1 MYLNKANFS
10 TDKIFFITLSTISRI
25 FALNVIY
32 SRKEQQANTMDKIVW
47 DSQGLSLQINCN
59 CTCTSPLHLNRNSPD
74 YLFFIRFINI
84 QYLQMRGLSFFCLNF
99 LYPKVSRVFYKSCIG
114 VDSPKL
120 SLASGVV
127 YMDLGRNVILVYV
140 LSKIVSFHPNMH
152 EWQCITIKTYNP
164 CFKNL
169 VNIQHFKME

>member
-1 MYLNKANFS
+1 
-10 TDKIFFITLSTISRI
+10 
-25 FALNVIY
+25 
-32 SRKEQQANTMDKIVW
+32 
-47 DSQGLSLQINCN
+47 
-59 CTCTSPLHLNRNSPD
+59 
-74 YLFFIRFINI
+74 
-84 QYLQMRGLSFFCLNF
+84 MRGLSFFCLNF

-127 YMDLGRNVILVYV
+127 YMNLGRNVILVHV
-140 LSKIVSFHPNMH
+140 F
-152 EWQCITIKTYNP
+152 KTYNP

>member
-10 TDKIFFITLSTISRI
+10 SDKFFFITLSTISRI
-25 FALNVIY
+25 FALYVIY
-32 SRKEQQANTMDKIVW
+32 SRKEQQANTMGKIVW

-84 QYLQMRGLSFFCLNF
+84 NICKWEVYHF

-127 YMDLGRNVILVYV
+127 YMNLGRNVILVHV

-152 EWQCITIKTYNP
+152 KWQCITIKTYNP